1 MGVAYFGADSRPGVN
16 KNNATLSVFAVVA
29 KRILSLFFVVTFAR
43 PQVAIYKA
51 GSRQIAIRHRLL
63 SEPPALVSVP
73 CVISHLLLSR
83 RGKLHRSHLSAR
95 HKTHH
100 ED

>member
-43 PQVAIYKA
+43 P
-51 GSRQIAIRHRLL
+51 
-63 SEPPALVSVP
+63 
-73 CVISHLLLSR
+73 
-83 RGKLHRSHLSAR
+83 
-95 HKTHH
+95 
-100 ED
+100 